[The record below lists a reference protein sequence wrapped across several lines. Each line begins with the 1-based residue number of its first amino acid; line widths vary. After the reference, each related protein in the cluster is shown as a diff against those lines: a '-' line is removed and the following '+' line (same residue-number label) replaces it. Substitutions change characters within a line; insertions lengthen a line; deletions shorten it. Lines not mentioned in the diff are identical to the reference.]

1 MTQILSSLLQEI
13 NSVTGASLV
22 ECKQGEQGPRAYYL
36 QREAGR
42 TRFLQP

>member
-13 NSVTGASLV
+13 NSATEASLV
-22 ECKQGEQGPRAYYL
+22 EGEQGEEGPRAYYL

-42 TRFLQP
+42 TRLLQP